1 MESRENPLFGRKIF
15 FVCPSFGMEKYLIEY
30 LKKNE
35 YEIYI
40 IKEIRK
46 LKHVLSEFPDAM
58 CFINIDSEYTY
69 SQWFN
74 FMRSVTESDMLKS
87 IYLGIL
93 TEQNDWEAKDKFLM
107 NVKLPGGFTVFKK
120 DERAFS
126 TFAQILDLNGAK
138 GRRKYLRLVTSGARD
153 VSGYMAHE
161 GKLYSFDFK
170 DISSAGFAITYKKD
184 MCNLFQKNTLVRNLC
199 ISVGNKSMV
208 CSCIVFN
215 TQINQDG
222 SAMSVLMLTN
232 ENPESTRTYIQN
244 YIHSKNELKMRE
256 VINKAENDTDSYKEP
271 DEYSKLKAVRDR
283 NYDDMEVLAGIDSLD
298 NPDSLDAGPENPLAG
313 RDLDSDIL

>member
-1 MESRENPLFGRKIF
+1 
-15 FVCPSFGMEKYLIEY
+15 MEKYLIEY

-46 LKHVLSEFPDAM
+46 LKHVLSEYQDAM

-74 FMRSVTESDMLKS
+74 FMRSVNNSEFLKS

-107 NVKLPGGFTVFKK
+107 NIRLPGGFTVFKK
-120 DERAFS
+120 EEKALQ
-126 TFAQILDLNGAK
+126 TFAAILDLNGAK
-138 GRRKYLRLVTSGARD
+138 GRRKYLRLVTSGAKD

-170 DISSAGFAITYKKD
+170 DISSAGFAITYKKE
-184 MCNLFQKNTLVRNLC
+184 MVNLFQKNTLLRNLC
-199 ISVGNKSMV
+199 ISAGNKSMV

-215 TQINQDG
+215 TQINPDG
-222 SAMSVLMLTN
+222 TAMSVLMLTN
-232 ENPESTRTYIQN
+232 ENPESSRTYIQN
-244 YIHSKNELKMRE
+244 YIFNKNELKMRE
-256 VINKAENDTDSYKEP
+256 VISKAENDTDSYKEP
-271 DEYSKLKAVRDR
+271 DEYSKIEAVRNR
-283 NYDDMEVLAGIDSLD
+283 NYDELELLEDMESLD
-298 NPDSLDAGPENPLAG
+298 NPDSLNADASNPLAG
-313 RDLDSDIL
+313 RDFDSDVL